1 MCKVCTCLVSHYS
14 ISQCTLKEGSRKYVY
29 NSGFYQLTK
38 YICINNESTDSIQ
51 GHDKFNAMDYW

>member
-51 GHDKFNAMDYW
+51 GHDKFN